1 MTALNPRSR
10 EARLRD
16 LHPPSPLVVSEDFRE
31 DNRYGLYVYDTCP
44 ECGGSGQAR
53 TIHGHAVLPYR
64 RCETCEGRG
73 SALQRIAET
82 SKEGIGPTLAALA
95 DDRAELEDPGNP
107 VIGVLDQVERRWL
120 SGVWQRG
127 RR

>member
-16 LHPPSPLVVSEDFRE
+16 LHPPPPLVVDEDFRE
-31 DNRYGLYVYDTCP
+31 DNRYGLYVYDRCP
-44 ECGGSGQAR
+44 ECGGAGLANFTLGEVTNLGRCGSCGGQG
-53 TIHGHAVLPYR
+53 TL
-64 RCETCEGRG
+64 
-73 SALQRIAET
+73 LQRIAET
-82 SKEGIGPTLAALA
+82 SKEGIGVTLIALA
-95 DDRAELEDPGNP
+95 EDRAGLEDPGNP
-107 VIGVLDQVERRWL
+107 VIGVLDQIERRWL